1 MGPTFNRQN
10 GKHRPASANVDANFD
25 VQASDAFLTELS
37 RGVDP
42 SDGSDELAALFL
54 ELRTEVEAPMPAA
67 PELPNPGVVDLEQ
80 RRARR
85 GSDYRD
91 TDKHERRFRTRPWL
105 AGVVGAAAATV
116 VVAGTGAALYNA
128 TPGSALWG
136 PSEAV
141 FGERTNSI
149 EFASALDE
157 IEDKTQSGDIAGA
170 RVLIEQL
177 RESLNQ
183 ERSDRSK
190 SSQRDGVAPVAPN
203 STTTATVSHQP
214 QPTEKPAAPAEAATV
229 TVTPEPV
236 TQTVTVTET
245 AAAQGGVD
253 RETSSS
259 VNAPLTT
266 STIPTTTKTLGAP
279 QPTPPAAQ
287 SSQ

>member
-1 MGPTFNRQN
+1 MGPTFNRRH
-10 GKHRPASANVDANFD
+10 GKHRAASADVDANFD

-37 RGVDP
+37 RGIDP

-67 PELPNPGVVDLEQ
+67 PELPGPCVVDVEQ
-80 RRARR
+80 RRAQR
-85 GSDYRD
+85 GGGFRD
-91 TDKHERRFRTRPWL
+91 TDKHERRFRTSPWF

-141 FGERTNSI
+141 FGEGTNSI

-177 RESLNQ
+177 RESLNHG
-183 ERSDRSK
+183 RSDRSK
-190 SSQRDGVAPVAPN
+190 RSQRDGAAPVAPN
-203 STTTATVSHQP
+203 STAPVSHQP
-214 QPTEKPAAPAEAATV
+214 QPTEKPAAPVEAATV

-245 AAAQGGVD
+245 AAAQGGVV

-259 VNAPLTT
+259 VKAPSTT
-266 STIPTTTKTLGAP
+266 STIPTTTKMLGAP
-279 QPTPPAAQ
+279 QTTPPAAQ